1 MDVNQR
7 IKYIR
12 ENMNSSQ
19 KELLEKTNIN
29 TSVMNR
35 IESGERPTREDGLII
50 FAKIFGLY
58 TDYILGLSDTKKL
71 NIGN

>member
-7 IKYIR
+7 IKYTR

-35 IESGERPTREDGLII
+35 IW
-50 FAKIFGLY
+50 
-58 TDYILGLSDTKKL
+58 
-71 NIGN
+71 

>member
-7 IKYIR
+7 IKYTR

-35 IESGERPTREDGLII
+35 IESGERPIRDDGLII
-50 FAKIFGLY
+50 FANFWFIY
-58 TDYILGLSDTKKL
+58 
-71 NIGN
+71 